1 MPKPINLI
9 IADDHALFID
19 GMKLLLKD
27 EPDIAL
33 VAVANDGRELLHL
46 LQQEEADLVLLD
58 INMPHMNGLDAARY
72 IRQSHPSLRIVMLS
86 TYNEEHLLEKAKAL
100 GAAGYLLKTANKE
113 DLLQTIRLV
122 AGGQTCFPYRKPEVK
137 SAFDSN
143 DSFLKQYSLTKRE
156 WEVLHLIKEGYTN
169 PQIAQQLYLSQH
181 TVDSHRKNIMQKL
194 GVHSTAAL
202 FKFMANHT

>member
-1 MPKPINLI
+1 
-9 IADDHALFID
+9 
-19 GMKLLLKD
+19 
-27 EPDIAL
+27 
-33 VAVANDGRELLHL
+33 
-46 LQQEEADLVLLD
+46 
-58 INMPHMNGLDAARY
+58 
-72 IRQSHPSLRIVMLS
+72 MLS

-100 GAAGYLLKTANKE
+100 GVAGYLLKTANKE
-113 DLLQTIRLV
+113 DLLQTVRLV

-137 SAFDSN
+137 NEFNSY

-156 WEVLHLIKEGYTN
+156 WEVLNLIKEGYTN

-202 FKFMANHT
+202 FKFMANHS